1 MKHCILF
8 PEKICNDCGECLHCD
23 LDPCKICDNCGK
35 CIEEADPSSGY
46 RTIYYSIN
54 DEDDDIGFD
63 DELDQYDDEECEELE
78 HPAPLEI
85 DPELQQ
91 EWEERLD
98 ELFLQEENE
107 RQEEELTDGVGEE
120 VPPRHVWGIRQRRPH
135 NRKH

>member
-63 DELDQYDDEECEELE
+63 DELDQYDDEECEEF
-78 HPAPLEI
+78 
-85 DPELQQ
+85 
-91 EWEERLD
+91 D

-120 VPPRHVWGIRQRRPH
+120 VPPRHVRGIRQRRPH